1 MEAYCFSGTKADFT
15 VSACLLDFITQ
26 QSKVG
31 MTRKEIERRRR
42 AVTKS
47 REEDM
52 EGNNNGKEG
61 KGGVDRNQF
70 CPTCCSFMMWFC

>member
-1 MEAYCFSGTKADFT
+1 
-15 VSACLLDFITQ
+15 
-26 QSKVG
+26 
-31 MTRKEIERRRR
+31 MTRKKIERRRR

-52 EGNNNGKEG
+52 EDNNNGKEG

-70 CPTCCSFMMWFC
+70 RPTCYSFMMWLC

>member
-1 MEAYCFSGTKADFT
+1 M
-15 VSACLLDFITQ
+15 
-26 QSKVG
+26 G

-42 AVTKS
+42 VVTKS
-47 REEDM
+47 KEEDM
-52 EGNNNGKEG
+52 EDNNSGKEG

>member
-1 MEAYCFSGTKADFT
+1 
-15 VSACLLDFITQ
+15 
-26 QSKVG
+26 

-70 CPTCCSFMMWFC
+70 RPTCYSFIMWLC